1 MQHSLIDVVT
11 HIYSTTICKYLMSN
25 YMAIMLIKLLNLP
38 WPKHTF
44 FNILLLILGQNLCR
58 GSYSFSCHYFIH
70 DKKNCQCKLYA
81 VNQEALLYK
90 YDDDSRK
97 IGGFDKPDLSL
108 CPSFQ
113 QDENF
118 CSVSSAQCLTV
129 CILIYIISIKC
140 IITFFD
146 IVFYFQLKS
155 ELPWRSL

>member
-1 MQHSLIDVVT
+1 MPNDIT
-11 HIYSTTICKYLMSN
+11 
-25 YMAIMLIKLLNLP
+25 IMLIK
-38 WPKHTF
+38 HTLF
-44 FNILLLILGQNLCR
+44 YINILLLILGQNLCR

-118 CSVSSAQCLTV
+118 CSVSSVQCLIV
-129 CILIYIISIKC
+129 CILIYIMISIKC

-146 IVFYFQLKS
+146 IVFFFVFQLKS

>member
-1 MQHSLIDVVT
+1 MEHSLIDVVT
-11 HIYSTTICKYLMSN
+11 HIYSTTICKYLMPN
-25 YMAIMLIKLLNLP
+25 DITIMLIK
-38 WPKHTF
+38 HTLF
-44 FNILLLILGQNLCR
+44 YLNILLLILGQNLCR

-113 QDENF
+113 EDENF
-118 CSVSSAQCLTV
+118 CSVS
-129 CILIYIISIKC
+129 
-140 IITFFD
+140 
-146 IVFYFQLKS
+146 
-155 ELPWRSL
+155 

>member
-1 MQHSLIDVVT
+1 MIHC
-11 HIYSTTICKYLMSN
+11 IY
-25 YMAIMLIKLLNLP
+25 
-38 WPKHTF
+38 
-44 FNILLLILGQNLCR
+44 ILLFILGQNLCR

-113 QDENF
+113 EDENF
-118 CSVSSAQCLTV
+118 CSVSSVQCLII
-129 CILIYIISIKC
+129 CIVIYIMLIISMQC
-140 IITFFD
+140 QITFLD
-146 IVFYFQLKS
+146 IVFLFSIEIRTSVKVAVDTADLY
-155 ELPWRSL
+155 